1 MSHSETYLL
10 TCKESGYRLSM
21 ETANTQGREEAEMEH
36 ELTSCQTVRCFS
48 TSAGRFP
55 KLSGNISDR
64 SMISSHP
71 WSDNQVQGLVRLL
84 FSREMFPN
92 NNRRDVISWHQHTRK
107 CKHLYPGTSLTLG
120 GKFTSQNGLEREG
133 GIGFLVTVRDSSQE
147 ALSGFQ
153 SQGSLKAEPGCSKL
167 TWTISEAGI
176 VNWDIY

>member
-107 CKHLYPGTSLTLG
+107 CKHLCPGTSLTLG
-120 GKFTSQNGLEREG
+120 GNSLLKMGWKERG
-133 GIGFLVTVRDSSQE
+133 ALASSSLSVTPARKLWVASSLRVALKQSLV
-147 ALSGFQ
+147 AL
-153 SQGSLKAEPGCSKL
+153 
-167 TWTISEAGI
+167 
-176 VNWDIY
+176 N